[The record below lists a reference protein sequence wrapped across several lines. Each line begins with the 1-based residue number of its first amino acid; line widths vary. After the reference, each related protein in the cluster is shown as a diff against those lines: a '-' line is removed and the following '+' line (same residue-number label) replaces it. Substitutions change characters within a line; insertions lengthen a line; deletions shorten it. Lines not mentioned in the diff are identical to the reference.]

1 MTKINAHYFFLFDGL
16 SNFIITVPEYV
27 DVPIQ
32 MNIFYSFQF
41 IVAEFI
47 NNFINLMWKIAV
59 MHWTS
64 KKKPYF

>member
-32 MNIFYSFQF
+32 MNIF
-41 IVAEFI
+41 
-47 NNFINLMWKIAV
+47 
-59 MHWTS
+59 
-64 KKKPYF
+64 